1 MILDKVILRIK
12 RQDGAGYALVYR
24 ILKYLFTFNIPT
36 IRFIHLPLYH
46 LDVFLKL
53 AVARFIHIF
62 WSIPLFKARCH
73 SVGRNLKL
81 PNGIPL
87 VIGSQL
93 KIILGNNVTIGR
105 STIGSSKVFD
115 HPLLTI
121 GDNST
126 INYGTVISVAK
137 EIVIGHDCMIS
148 GNCLIMDSDDHPL
161 SPRMRLMKAPVA
173 MQDVKPVRIG
183 NNVWIGAY
191 ATILKG
197 VTIGDNTVV
206 GAHSVVTRDLPPNSV
221 AVGIPARVAMTG
233 IDKGDVE

>member
-1 MILDKVILRIK
+1 MSGTTDTGTVIGVLLRITWML
-12 RQDGAGYALVYR
+12 AGHIMTAISAIY
-24 ILKYLFTFNIPT
+24 I
-36 IRFIHLPLYH
+36 IRETKTYYS
-46 LDVFLKL
+46 VWG
-53 AVARFIHIF
+53 VVF